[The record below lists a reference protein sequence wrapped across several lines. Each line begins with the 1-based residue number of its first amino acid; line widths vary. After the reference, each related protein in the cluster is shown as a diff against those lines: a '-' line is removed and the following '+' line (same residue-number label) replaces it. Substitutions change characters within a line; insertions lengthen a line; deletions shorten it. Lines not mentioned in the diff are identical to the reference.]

1 MLPSAVC
8 IRTAQGICPKIHA
21 CGQTQMSV
29 GQGISA
35 VTPGLGPGANFRSKH
50 PLRHCGKQARKSS
63 CSGHTGKAKE
73 ITLAFLPA
81 PVPTHHALYA
91 TGALLEMKASNSF
104 VRQNIR
110 ASPCISSLGVRRDS
124 VWAGYIY
131 KTAVSNVSVAISSQC

>member
-8 IRTAQGICPKIHA
+8 IRTAQGFCPKIHA
-21 CGQTQMSV
+21 CGQTQMGV
-29 GQGISA
+29 GQGIL
-35 VTPGLGPGANFRSKH
+35 VVIPDLGPGANFRSKH
-50 PLRHCGKQARKSS
+50 PLRQCGKHTRKPF
-63 CSGHTGKAKE
+63 CSGQTGKAKE

-81 PVPTHHALYA
+81 PVPPHHGLYA
-91 TGALLEMKASNSF
+91 KGALLEMKASNSL

-110 ASPCISSLGVRRDS
+110 ASPCISSLSVRRDS